1 MKWVMV
7 ITLLIVSSDVFSQVR
22 GTNWGDSWE
31 QVKETIKD
39 ELEGENAM
47 IELTEM
53 NESEIS
59 SRIIAK
65 LNMQFTGGDTTFVAY
80 LFFDD
85 KLAQIVVS
93 YTNPEMSIKK
103 FNDIAELL
111 TKKYGSPKEDL
122 IDDEPSEGI
131 IDWNEAADEYYDE
144 ALQNGKMLIERK
156 WEDDETYLKLAMGND
171 DGLVFNISYWSQ
183 LLYDEYIEERDR
195 ALLNDF

>member
-7 ITLLIVSSDVFSQVR
+7 ITLLLVSSDVFSQVR

-31 QVKETIKD
+31 QVEKTIKD
-39 ELEGENAM
+39 ELEDANAM
-47 IELTEM
+47 LELVGL
-53 NESEIS
+53 NENEIS
-59 SRIIAK
+59 SRLIGRISAQYT
-65 LNMQFTGGDTTFVAY
+65 NRDTTYVGY
-80 LFFDD
+80 LFLDD
-85 KLAQIVVS
+85 KLAHIIVN
-93 YTNPEMSIKK
+93 YQNPEMSIKK

-144 ALQNGKMLIERK
+144 ALQNGKMLIERI
-156 WEDDETYLKLAMGND
+156 WEDDETYLKLVMGND